1 MDATVGS
8 YIRSRRLTQAASEL
22 VHRNRS
28 ILDIAIG
35 LQLESAESFARAL
48 KKKHR
53 LTPSAYRKQ
62 GVNVFISSHP
72 SLDLQLSAVS
82 SG

>member
-35 LQLESAESFARAL
+35 LRLESVESFTRTL

-53 LTPSAYRKQ
+53 FTPSAYRKQ